1 MTGDYAAQPRKSD
14 SDHLRTFAQPV
25 RSCHPR
31 FPSHGARVISRTFHR
46 GRVPYWCGTIANG
59 PPTPPQWC
67 GTIPHGQSVSFTSLR
82 QIPRASRALVPSRL
96 RRFLLPP
103 RGARLPSVS
112 AAMVHTSRQSLC
124 TFLFGESQRLAPP
137 SGVPPSVASVGGSEY
152 LRPPG
157 SRSGA
162 PGTQSSPAER
172 PEPRPTGVPDPVPGF
187 GTRPTVPLMW
197 RP

>member
-31 FPSHGARVISRTFHR
+31 FPSHGARVLSRTFHR

-82 QIPRASRALVPSRL
+82 QTPRASRALLPLASGVFFSRL
-96 RRFLLPP
+96 AAPDFRRCPLPWCTRPVSPCAPFCLGKVSGSPLPP
-103 RGARLPSVS
+103 AYRHRSRLWVDQSTYGLRVRGPELPGLN
-112 AAMVHTSRQSLC
+112 R
-124 TFLFGESQRLAPP
+124 
-137 SGVPPSVASVGGSEY
+137 VP
-152 LRPPG
+152 R
-157 SRSGA
+157 
-162 PGTQSSPAER
+162 ER
-172 PEPRPTGVPDPVPGF
+172 PEPRPTGSPGS
-187 GTRPTVPLMW
+187 GTRI
-197 RP
+197 RDSA

>member
-1 MTGDYAAQPRKSD
+1 MERAQLFRHRSCFLLLTLLATFAQAKIMTGEYAAQPRTSD
-14 SDHLRTFAQPV
+14 SDNAPHFRPNGPILSPTFSPPTAPV
-25 RSCHPR
+25 LYRGR
-31 FPSHGARVISRTFHR
+31 FHR

-103 RGARLPSVS
+103 CGARLPSVS

-157 SRSGA
+157 LRSGA
-162 PGTQSSPAER
+162 SGTQSSPA
-172 PEPRPTGVPDPVPGF
+172 
-187 GTRPTVPLMW
+187 
-197 RP
+197 